1 MLIEDRVTGRAVL
14 RSIHL
19 TPQQLDAYRANVF
32 VAAARTL
39 TASLITQSEFLA
51 FLEKADPLWKN
62 ILLEIPVGKR
72 GVSATDDMLAH
83 RYCDKEVGMFNE
95 VFHRQ
100 CMSKFGGD
108 PDHHLRSPY
117 FLVEIPVNHYQK
129 NQGQLLVV
137 ATGDPE
143 DVDKLNIHQTIS
155 GVVSHDT
162 MMALSEALLTGKL
175 ALPGEGQIYGKY
187 TLDWLK
193 SQGWESSKDR
203 ALTLREKA
211 RADARMLIV
220 EEEKRK
226 EALKPKVPT
235 NVASTAAGAR

>member
-1 MLIEDRVTGRAVL
+1 
-14 RSIHL
+14 
-19 TPQQLDAYRANVF
+19 
-32 VAAARTL
+32 
-39 TASLITQSEFLA
+39 
-51 FLEKADPLWKN
+51 
-62 ILLEIPVGKR
+62 
-72 GVSATDDMLAH
+72 
-83 RYCDKEVGMFNE
+83 MFNE